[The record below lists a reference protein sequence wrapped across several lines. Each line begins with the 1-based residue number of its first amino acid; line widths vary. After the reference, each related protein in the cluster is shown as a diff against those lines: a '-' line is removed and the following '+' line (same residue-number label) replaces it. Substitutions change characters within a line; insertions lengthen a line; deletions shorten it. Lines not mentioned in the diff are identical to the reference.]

1 MMMMIT
7 YDDVVMLMIMIMM
20 FMMMIPRFHSS
31 RYPCPEARA
40 ELARGLALG
49 ESQVSTWFQNQ
60 RSRWRSWHATQ
71 VHTWLASDKF

>member
-1 MMMMIT
+1 MT
-7 YDDVVMLMIMIMM
+7 MIMIMM
-20 FMMMIPRFHSS
+20 MGMMMMLLILRFHSS